1 MKFFQVVACVFL
13 AAPPLG
19 AGELND
25 KVAAQSR
32 YYGVSWQSDGNHWSI
47 EVIIDETGAQVA
59 YPSIECTGEWQ
70 LTGQSEV
77 ILRYRETITDGI
89 ADCASRGAIEIE
101 SQPDG
106 RLLYTWKETPETTD
120 ARAILLPVSEPRLN
134 YMELLKLTLNN
145 VEYDYLW
152 PEFKQ

>member
-1 MKFFQVVACVFL
+1 MKVLHVVACVFL
-13 AAPPLG
+13 ATTPLS

-25 KVAAQSR
+25 QVTAQSR

-47 EVIIDETGAQVA
+47 EAIIDETGGQIA
-59 YPSIECTGEWQ
+59 YPSIECTGEWT
-70 LTGQSEV
+70 LTGQSDV
-77 ILRYRETITDGI
+77 ILRYREVITDGI
-89 ADCASRGAIEIE
+89 ADCVSRGAVELE
-101 SQPDG
+101 PQPDG

-120 ARAILLPVSEPRLN
+120 ARAILLPVTGPRLS

-145 VEYDYLW
+145 IEYDYLW